1 MAGDLP
7 QNFHQTVVDAVVA
20 ANTKAETVAS
30 RKASQLAL
38 EAFTAA
44 LPEMLGGSADLTGSN
59 LTNTKCTPNLRFTP
73 QGDVVQTADA
83 NGNLIGLLGIGSG
96 LNCLMLALEW

>member
-1 MAGDLP
+1 
-7 QNFHQTVVDAVVA
+7 VVDAVVA

-44 LPEMLGGSADLTGSN
+44 MPELLGG
-59 LTNTKCTPNLRFTP
+59 
-73 QGDVVQTADA
+73 
-83 NGNLIGLLGIGSG
+83 
-96 LNCLMLALEW
+96 

>member
-1 MAGDLP
+1 MAA
-7 QNFHQTVVDAVVA
+7 H
-20 ANTKAETVAS
+20 TKGETVAS

-59 LTNTKCTPNLRFTP
+59 LTNTKSTPALRFDLA
-73 QGDVVQTADA
+73 GDVVARVTATWLVA
-83 NGNLIGLLGIGSG
+83 PPQSTARG
-96 LNCLMLALEW
+96 